1 MLKKTDVRS
10 SGSPKGIGGSPKFYP
25 CFWLWTFPQRQTW
38 RGAMAVPVQVSDWV
52 FNIIFKKDYSF
63 RYREV
68 SAECRG
74 HETRHDG

>member
-1 MLKKTDVRS
+1 MLKRSDVQA
-10 SGSPKGIGGSPKFYP
+10 SGLREVSGGLPKFYP
-25 CFWLWTFPQRQTW
+25 CFRLCISRPGHEW
-38 RGAMAVPVQVSDWV
+38 REVRSGSIQASDWV